1 MKRREFISLLSGVA
15 VTWPFAARAQQSTM
29 PVIGFLSIGWLETR
43 REFVAAFQQGL
54 AQMGY
59 VDGRNV
65 AIEYRWAEG
74 QNDRLPALVADLV
87 HRQVAV
93 IAILGNT
100 PSALA
105 AKAATQTI
113 PIVFL
118 VGSDPVKIGL
128 VASLARPGANITGV
142 TVLQSDVAAKRL
154 ELLRE
159 LVPSAKSIALLV
171 NPSNPVFTEVETN
184 EMQAEARVLGV
195 KLLILNAS
203 NQNEIDAAF
212 ATLVQQRAGA
222 LLVGS
227 DSFFLDQR
235 NQLVALATRYA
246 VPAIYAYREIVEIGG
261 LMSYGADNIDTYRQ
275 VGVYISRV
283 LRGERPADLPVQQV
297 AKIGLTISLKTAKT
311 LGITIP
317 QSILFRADEMIE

>member
-1 MKRREFISLLSGVA
+1 MRRREFISLLGGAVAWPLGV
-15 VTWPFAARAQQSTM
+15 RAQQPTM

-74 QNDRLPALVADLV
+74 QNDRLPALVANLV

-227 DSFFLDQR
+227 DSIFIDQR
-235 NQLVALATRYA
+235 NRLVALATRYA
-246 VPAIYAYREIVEIGG
+246 LPTSYAYREIVEIGG